1 MAQLKDTTVSGD
13 LTVSGDALIQ
23 GDAKV
28 NGKLN
33 NEILDVDDN
42 CIIIDVCRR
51 LDLATVGNKIEIA
64 LPDGYVCNSTA
75 LGSYACLGLDTWG
88 LTGSWSMDAA
98 ITISCVNYQD
108 DNVYSNA
115 ETLSKNSHVTIDVIP
130 FAKSYIKVEVTTA
143 AVGTETYASISGRI
157 FCKKI
162 A

>member
-13 LTVSGDALIQ
+13 LTVS

-51 LDLATVGNKIEIA
+51 LDLSTVGNKIEIA
-64 LPDGYVCNSTA
+64 LPDGYVCNSSA
-75 LGSYACLGLDTWG
+75 LGAVACLGFDTWG
-88 LTGSWSMDAA
+88 LAGSWSTDAA
-98 ITISCVNYQD
+98 VTVSCVNYQD
-108 DNVYSNA
+108 GNVYSNPRA
-115 ETLSKNSHVTIDVIP
+115 LSKNRYDTIGVIS

-143 AVGTETYASISGRI
+143 AVGTETYASILGRI

>member
-13 LTVSGDALIQ
+13 LTVS

-51 LDLATVGNKIEIA
+51 LDLSTVGNKIEIA

-75 LGSYACLGLDTWG
+75 VGSYACLGLDTWG
-88 LTGSWSMDAA
+88 LTGSWSTNAA
-98 ITISCVNYQD
+98 ITISCVNYQN
-108 DNVYSNA
+108 DNVYSIA
-115 ETLSKNSHVTIDVIP
+115 ATLSKNSCDTKSFIP

>member
-13 LTVSGDALIQ
+13 LTVS

-51 LDLATVGNKIEIA
+51 LDLSTVGNKIEIA
-64 LPDGYVCNSTA
+64 LPDGYVCNPTVG
-75 LGSYACLGLDTWG
+75 GSYASLGFDTFG
-88 LTGSWSMDAA
+88 LAGSWSTDAA

-108 DNVYSNA
+108 GNVYSTA
-115 ETLSKNSHVTIDVIP
+115 ATLSKNNCETKSFIP

-143 AVGTETYASISGRI
+143 AVGTETYASITGRI

>member
-13 LTVSGDALIQ
+13 LTVSGDV
-23 GDAKV
+23 KV

-51 LDLATVGNKIEIA
+51 LDLSTVGNKIEIA
-64 LPDGYVCNSTA
+64 LPDGYVCNSIA
-75 LGSYACLGLDTWG
+75 AGAVACLGFDTFG
-88 LTGSWSMDAA
+88 LTGSWSTNAA

-108 DNVYSNA
+108 GNVYSTA
-115 ETLSKNSHVTIDVIP
+115 GTLSKNLYDAKYFIP

-143 AVGTETYASISGRI
+143 AVGTETYALISGRI

>member
-13 LTVSGDALIQ
+13 LTVSGDVN
-23 GDAKV
+23 V

-51 LDLATVGNKIEIA
+51 LDLSTVGNKIEIA
-64 LPDGYVCNSTA
+64 LPDGYVCNLTLA
-75 LGSYACLGLDTWG
+75 AGLGFDTWG
-88 LTGSWSMDAA
+88 LAGSWSTNAA
-98 ITISCVNYQD
+98 VTVSCVNYQD
-108 DNVYSNA
+108 GNVYSNPRA
-115 ETLSKNSHVTIDVIP
+115 LSKNRYDTIGVIS
-130 FAKSYIKVEVTTA
+130 FAKSYIKFEVTTA
-143 AVGTETYASISGRI
+143 AVGTETYASILGRI

>member
-13 LTVSGDALIQ
+13 LTVSGDVN
-23 GDAKV
+23 V

-42 CIIIDVCRR
+42 CLIIDVCRR
-51 LDLATVGNKIEIA
+51 LDLSTVGNKIEIT
-64 LPDGYVCNSTA
+64 LPGGYVCNSMLATG
-75 LGSYACLGLDTWG
+75 LGFDTWG
-88 LTGSWSMDAA
+88 LAGSWSTGAA
-98 ITISCVNYQD
+98 VTVSCVNYQD
-108 DNVYSNA
+108 GNVYSNPIA
-115 ETLSKNSHVTIDVIP
+115 LSKNKYDTIGAIS
-130 FAKSYIKVEVTTA
+130 FAKSYIKFEVTTA

>member
-13 LTVSGDALIQ
+13 LTVSGDA
-23 GDAKV
+23 KV

-42 CIIIDVCRR
+42 SLIIDVCRR
-51 LDLATVGNKIEIA
+51 LDLSTVGNKIEIA
-64 LPDGYVCNSTA
+64 LPDGYVCNSTEA
-75 LGSYACLGLDTWG
+75 GIYACLGFDTWG
-88 LTGSWSMDAA
+88 LAGSWSTDAA

-108 DNVYSNA
+108 DNVYSTA
-115 ETLSKNSHVTIDVIP
+115 TTLGKNSCDTKSFIP

>member
-13 LTVSGDALIQ
+13 LTVSGDVN
-23 GDAKV
+23 V

-51 LDLATVGNKIEIA
+51 LDLSTVGNKIEIA
-64 LPDGYVCNSTA
+64 LPDGYVCNPTVG
-75 LGSYACLGLDTWG
+75 GSYASLGFDTFG
-88 LTGSWSMDAA
+88 LAGSWSTDAA
-98 ITISCVNYQD
+98 LTISCVNHQT

-115 ETLSKNSHVTIDVIP
+115 ATLSKNNHVTKGVIP
-130 FAKSYIKVEVTTA
+130 FVKSYIKVEVTTA
-143 AVGTETYASISGRI
+143 AVGTETYALISGRI

>member
-13 LTVSGDALIQ
+13 LTVS

-51 LDLATVGNKIEIA
+51 LDLSTVGNKIEIA

-75 LGSYACLGLDTWG
+75 AGLISSLGFDTLGLAG
-88 LTGSWSMDAA
+88 AWSTDAA

-108 DNVYSNA
+108 DNVYSTA
-115 ETLSKNSHVTIDVIP
+115 GTLSKNTHVTKGILP

>member
-13 LTVSGDALIQ
+13 LTVS

-51 LDLATVGNKIEIA
+51 LDLSTVGNKIEIA
-64 LPDGYVCNSTA
+64 LPDGYVCNPTA
-75 LGSYACLGLDTWG
+75 VGSYASLGFDTWG
-88 LTGSWSMDAA
+88 LAGSWSTDAKV
-98 ITISCVNYQD
+98 TVSCVNYQD
-108 DNVYSNA
+108 DNVYSTA
-115 ETLSKNSHVTIDVIP
+115 ATLSKNNSRTGGVVP
-130 FAKSYIKVEVTTA
+130 VAKSYIKVEVTTA

>member
-13 LTVSGDALIQ
+13 LTVSGDVR
-23 GDAKV
+23 V

-51 LDLATVGNKIEIA
+51 LGLSTVGNKIEIA
-64 LPDGYVCNSTA
+64 LPDGYVCNSTMGA
-75 LGSYACLGLDTWG
+75 VACLGFDTWG
-88 LTGSWSMDAA
+88 LAGSWSTDAA

-108 DNVYSNA
+108 DNVYSTAATLGKNHY
-115 ETLSKNSHVTIDVIP
+115 ETKYFIP

-143 AVGTETYASISGRI
+143 AVGTETYATISGRI

>member
-13 LTVSGDALIQ
+13 LTVSGDV
-23 GDAKV
+23 KV

-51 LDLATVGNKIEIA
+51 LDLSTVGNKIEIA
-64 LPDGYVCNSTA
+64 LPDGYVCNPTS
-75 LGSYACLGLDTWG
+75 LGAYASLGFDTWG
-88 LTGSWSMDAA
+88 LTGPWSTDASV
-98 ITISCVNYQD
+98 TVSCVNHQD
-108 DNVYSNA
+108 GNVYSA
-115 ETLSKNSHVTIDVIP
+115 TVVLSKNRYVTGGVIP

-143 AVGTETYASISGRI
+143 AVGTETYALISGRI

>member
-13 LTVSGDALIQ
+13 LTVS

-51 LDLATVGNKIEIA
+51 LDLSRVGNKIEIA

-75 LGSYACLGLDTWG
+75 VGSDASLGFDTWG
-88 LTGSWSMDAA
+88 LAGSWSTDAA
-98 ITISCVNYQD
+98 ITISYVNYQD
-108 DNVYSNA
+108 GNVYSNA
-115 ETLSKNSHVTIDVIP
+115 ETLSKNNCTTKSFIP
-130 FAKSYIKVEVTTA
+130 FVKSYIKVEVTTA
-143 AVGTETYASISGRI
+143 AVGTETYASISCRI

>member
-13 LTVSGDALIQ
+13 LTVS

-42 CIIIDVCRR
+42 CLIIDVCRR
-51 LDLATVGNKIEIA
+51 LDLSTVGNKIEIA
-64 LPDGYVCNSTA
+64 LPDGYVCNPTDA
-75 LGSYACLGLDTWG
+75 ARACLGFDTWG
-88 LTGSWSMDAA
+88 LAGLWSTDAA

-115 ETLSKNSHVTIDVIP
+115 ATLSKNNYATKSVTP

>member
-13 LTVSGDALIQ
+13 LTVS

-51 LDLATVGNKIEIA
+51 LDLSKVGNKIEIA
-64 LPDGYVCNSTA
+64 LPDGYVCNSTMSA
-75 LGSYACLGLDTWG
+75 VGCLGFDTGG
-88 LTGSWSMDAA
+88 LAGSWSTNAA
-98 ITISCVNYQD
+98 ITISCVNYQN
-108 DNVYSNA
+108 DNVYSTA
-115 ETLSKNSHVTIDVIP
+115 ATLSKNQYDTKSFIP

>member
-13 LTVSGDALIQ
+13 LTVSG
-23 GDAKV
+23 GVKV

-51 LDLATVGNKIEIA
+51 LDLSTVGNKIEIA
-64 LPDGYVCNSTA
+64 LPDGYICNPTTPA
-75 LGSYACLGLDTWG
+75 VACIGFDTFGLP
-88 LTGSWSMDAA
+88 GSWSTDAA
-98 ITISCVNYQD
+98 ITISYVNYQD
-108 DNVYSNA
+108 DNVNSNA
-115 ETLSKNSHVTIDVIP
+115 TTLSKNLYDTKYLTPSV
-130 FAKSYIKVEVTTA
+130 KSYIKVEVTTA

>member
-13 LTVSGDALIQ
+13 LTVSG
-23 GDAKV
+23 
-28 NGKLN
+28 KLN

-42 CIIIDVCRR
+42 SLIIDVCRR
-51 LDLATVGNKIEIA
+51 LDLSRVGNKIEIA

-75 LGSYACLGLDTWG
+75 VGSYACLGFDTFG
-88 LTGSWSMDAA
+88 LTGSWSTDAA

-108 DNVYSNA
+108 GNVYSNA
-115 ETLSKNSHVTIDVIP
+115 ATLSKNDYATKSFIP

>member
-13 LTVSGDALIQ
+13 LTVSGDVN
-23 GDAKV
+23 V

-51 LDLATVGNKIEIA
+51 LDLSTVGNKIEIA
-64 LPDGYVCNSTA
+64 LPDGYVCNSTMTA
-75 LGSYACLGLDTWG
+75 VACLGFDTWG
-88 LTGSWSMDAA
+88 LAGSWSTDAA
-98 ITISCVNYQD
+98 ITISCVNYQN
-108 DNVYSNA
+108 DNVYSIA
-115 ETLSKNSHVTIDVIP
+115 GTLSKNSYETKSFIPHV
-130 FAKSYIKVEVTTA
+130 KSYIKVEVTTA

>member
-13 LTVSGDALIQ
+13 LTVS
-23 GDAKV
+23 
-28 NGKLN
+28 GKLN

-51 LDLATVGNKIEIA
+51 LDLSTVGNKIEIA
-64 LPDGYVCNSTA
+64 LPDGYICNTTA
-75 LGSYACLGLDTWG
+75 MGSNVCLGLDTWG
-88 LTGSWSMDAA
+88 LAGSWSTNAA
-98 ITISCVNYQD
+98 ITISCVDYRD
-108 DNVYSNA
+108 DNVYSSA
-115 ETLSKNSHVTIDVIP
+115 VTLSKNLYGKYSIP
-130 FAKSYIKVEVTTA
+130 YAKSYIKVEVTTA

>member
-23 GDAKV
+23 GDVKV

-51 LDLATVGNKIEIA
+51 LDLSTVGNKIEIA
-64 LPDGYVCNSTA
+64 LPDGYVCNSTDA
-75 LGSYACLGLDTWG
+75 ARACLGFDTWG
-88 LTGSWSMDAA
+88 LTGSWSTNAA

-108 DNVYSNA
+108 DNVYSTA
-115 ETLSKNSHVTIDVIP
+115 ATLNKNSYATKSFIP

-143 AVGTETYASISGRI
+143 AVGTETYALISGRI

>member
-13 LTVSGDALIQ
+13 LTVS

-51 LDLATVGNKIEIA
+51 LDLSTVGNKIEIA
-64 LPDGYVCNSTA
+64 LPDGYVCNPTA
-75 LGSYACLGLDTWG
+75 IGSYASLGFDTWG
-88 LTGSWSMDAA
+88 LVGSWSKGA
-98 ITISCVNYQD
+98 TVTLSCVNHQD
-108 DNVYSNA
+108 GSVYSN
-115 ETLSKNSHVTIDVIP
+115 TIVLSKNNHEIRSAIP
-130 FAKSYIKVEVTTA
+130 FAKSYIKVEVNTA
-143 AVGTETYASISGRI
+143 AVGTETYVSISGRI